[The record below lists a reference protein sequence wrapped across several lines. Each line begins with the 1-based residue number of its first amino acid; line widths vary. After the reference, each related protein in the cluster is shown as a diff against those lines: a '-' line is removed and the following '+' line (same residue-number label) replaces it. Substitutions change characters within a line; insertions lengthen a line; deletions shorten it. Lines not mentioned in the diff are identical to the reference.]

1 MGDLKKQLKADLVTA
16 MKARDDAAKSNIRMA
31 LAAIGNEEVSGKQ
44 ARDLSVAEEQKVITR
59 EVHRR
64 KDAAEA
70 YAAGGRPDQAAK
82 ELAEAD
88 FLSKYLPTPL
98 THDEVKALVDE
109 EIAAAS
115 AGGEKPGRKQMGQI
129 IKAVS
134 AKAQGRADGGT
145 IAGLV
150 KAALA

>member
-31 LAAIGNEEVSGKQ
+31 LAAIGTAAVSGTP
-44 ARDLSVAEEQKVITR
+44 ARERSGAEEQQVITR